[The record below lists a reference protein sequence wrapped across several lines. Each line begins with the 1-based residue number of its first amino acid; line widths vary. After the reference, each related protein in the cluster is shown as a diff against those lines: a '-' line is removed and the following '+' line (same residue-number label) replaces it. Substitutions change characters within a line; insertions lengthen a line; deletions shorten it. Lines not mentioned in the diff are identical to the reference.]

1 MIKIEQSWQE
11 LLKDDFQSEYFRNLI
26 KFIKQEYRSH
36 TVYPPGPKIF
46 NAFDSCPL
54 EKVKVVIL
62 GQDPYHGP
70 KQANGLSFSVS
81 KDLALPPSLQNIYKE
96 IEDDLGISVNKNG
109 DLSRWAKQGVLLLN
123 ATLTV
128 REGQAGSHQGKGWE
142 EFTDAVVRKLSDEKT
157 DLVFLLW
164 GSYAQKKGE
173 VIDEE
178 KHYVLRSAHPS
189 PLSAHRGFFGNK
201 HFSKTNKF
209 LILKDIEPIDWN

>member
-1 MIKIEQSWQE
+1 M
-11 LLKDDFQSEYFRNLI
+11 
-26 KFIKQEYRSH
+26 
-36 TVYPPGPKIF
+36 
-46 NAFDSCPL
+46 
-54 EKVKVVIL
+54 
-62 GQDPYHGP
+62 
-70 KQANGLSFSVS
+70 
-81 KDLALPPSLQNIYKE
+81 
-96 IEDDLGISVNKNG
+96 
-109 DLSRWAKQGVLLLN
+109 
-123 ATLTV
+123 TV

>member
-26 KFIKQEYRSH
+26 KFIKQEHRSH

>member
-189 PLSAHRGFFGNK
+189 PYQHIAV
-201 HFSKTNKF
+201 F
-209 LILKDIEPIDWN
+209 LEINISVKLINS